1 MKSSISGPR
10 DMKSP
15 TNLGPFTLSG
25 DYHQDMEALNS
36 KQEILNK
43 EAIAKWLKQ
52 QYGKCK
58 QQLEP
63 FKRQWYLNLAF
74 YKGDQ
79 YVDYIDGRLINIPM
93 PSQRAKLVI
102 NRIKPVVRTEVSRLT
117 SQEPSAEVVP
127 ASNEEQDVMAAQA
140 AEAVYNSLRERLN
153 LQSVLRQAAWWC
165 SVTGI
170 GYIKTYWDKT
180 KETEDPTPVV
190 EGQEPEV
197 VFGDHCYSSVSPF
210 NVLVPDLLVEDIE
223 EQPYVLNVF
232 TKSLDWVKLHY
243 PEVMER
249 EGWVPTIVGSNEVME
264 TQYLN
269 LKGSDTANAKP
280 DSCLII
286 EAWIKPGHTALFP
299 KGGRAL
305 MVDDLVVSCDQD
317 GIPYK
322 HGQYPFAKMDSIQS
336 GAYYGTSVIDDLIP
350 LQREINRTRSQL
362 IEARNLTSKP
372 GFFFRTGSLDVS
384 KWTSA
389 PGQAIDIKPG
399 SEYPQPIPLPQ
410 IPAYVENMQ
419 DRFLTDV
426 EDISGQHQVSKG
438 NAPAGVTAGT
448 AIQFLQEADNSYMA
462 TTHSSIEECMKK
474 VAQQTIAL
482 AIQYWDSKRLVKY
495 VGRDGQINAKYLSQT
510 DIKTGTDIRIE
521 GGSSLPVSKAARIAL
536 FMDLMTRGAIPVDQA
551 LKLMS
556 LPSMKA
562 YYDLTEVDEK
572 QATRENV
579 AMSELPPEQTAATRE
594 QIVSQMQSMMPMGI
608 DPMENP
614 IASQQ
619 MELANQ
625 PVIEVHEW
633 DNHEKHIEVHTRFMK
648 GQEYEMLDDA
658 IKNEFELH
666 LQAHKDMQ
674 FQSMIKDLMKQQGN
688 DMGLGMEG
696 QPSPGGPEGA
706 PEGNQNNPEGG
717 NQFSGME
724 EPQVD
729 TGTPPQ

>member
-25 DYHQDMEALNS
+25 DYQKDMENLDKKN
-36 KQEILNK
+36 EILNK
-43 EAIAKWLKQ
+43 EGIARWLKQ

-58 QQLEP
+58 NQLEP
-63 FKRQWYLNLAF
+63 MKRQWYLNMAF

-79 YVDYIDGRLINIPM
+79 YVDYINGKLINIPM

-102 NRIKPVVRTEVSRLT
+102 NRIKPVVRTEVSRMT

-140 AEAVYNSLRERLN
+140 AEAVFNSLRERLN
-153 LQSVLRQAAWWC
+153 LQGVLRQAAWWC

-170 GYIKTYWDKT
+170 GYIKTYWDKNY
-180 KETEDPTPVV
+180 ENEDPNGEIVT
-190 EGQEPEV
+190 
-197 VFGDHCYSSVSPF
+197 GDHCYSSVSPF
-210 NVLVPDLLVEDIE
+210 NILVPDLLLEDIE

-232 TKSLDWVKLHY
+232 TKSLEWVKIHY

-249 EGWVPTIVGSNEVME
+249 EGWVPTIVGASEVME
-264 TQYLN
+264 SQYLN
-269 LKGSDTANAKP
+269 LKGSEANNAKP
-280 DSCLII
+280 DSCLVI
-286 EAWIKPGHTALFP
+286 EAWIKPGHTAILP
-299 KGGRAL
+299 KGGRVL
-305 MVDDLVVSCDQD
+305 MVDDLVVSCDQE

-322 HGQYPFAKMDSIQS
+322 HGQYPFAKIDSIQS
-336 GAYYGTSVIDDLIP
+336 GSYYGTSVVEDLIP

-372 GFFFRTGSLDVS
+372 GFFFRTGSMDVS

-399 SEYPQPIPLPQ
+399 SEFPQPIPLPQ
-410 IPAYVENMQ
+410 IPSYVENMQ
-419 DRFLTDV
+419 DRYLTDV

-462 TTHSSIEECMKK
+462 VTHASIEDCMKK

-482 AIQYWDSKRLVKY
+482 AVQYWDSARLVKY
-495 VGRDGQINAKYLSQT
+495 VGKDGQINAKYLSQI
-510 DIKTGTDIRIE
+510 DLKTGTDIRIE

-551 LKLMS
+551 LKLMN

-572 QATRENV
+572 QAQRENV
-579 AMSELPPEQTAATRE
+579 AMSELPPEQTAQARE
-594 QIVSQMQSMMPMGI
+594 QITAQIQAMIPPEIPG
-608 DPMENP
+608 MENP
-614 IASQQ
+614 MASQTL
-619 MELANQ
+619 ELANQ

-633 DNHEKHIEVHTRFMK
+633 DNHDAHIEVHTRFMK

-666 LQAHKDMQ
+666 LQAHEDAKFKKTIQDM
-674 FQSMIKDLMKQQGN
+674 MKQQGN
-688 DMGLGMEG
+688 DMGLGMPTG
-696 QPSPGGPEGA
+696 TPGA

-729 TGTPPQ
+729 TGAPPQ

>member
-1 MKSSISGPR
+1 MKSSTSVPT
-10 DMKSP
+10 DTKSP
-15 TNLGPFTLSG
+15 TNLPAFMLSG
-25 DYHQDMEALNS
+25 DIQKDMNTLEERKVIKN
-36 KQEILNK
+36 QM
-43 EAIAKWLKQ
+43 AIARWLKD

-58 QQLEP
+58 NQMDP
-63 FKRQWYLNLAF
+63 IKRQWYLNMSF

-79 YVDYIDGRLINIPM
+79 YVDFIGGRIINIPL
-93 PSQRAKLVI
+93 PASRAKLVI
-102 NRIKPVVRTEVSRLT
+102 NRIKPVVRTEVSRMT

-127 ASNEEQDVMAAQA
+127 ASNEESDVMAAQA
-140 AEAVYNSLRERLN
+140 AEAVFNSLRERLN
-153 LQSVLRQAAWWC
+153 LQAVLRQAAWWC
-165 SVTGI
+165 SVTGV
-170 GYIKTYWDKT
+170 GYIKTYWDKGH
-180 KETEDPTPVV
+180 ESEDSK
-190 EGQEPEV
+190 GQMV
-197 VFGDHCYSSVSPF
+197 YGDHCYSSVSPF
-210 NVLVPDLLVEDIE
+210 NIMVPDLLLEDIE
-223 EQPYVLNVF
+223 EQPYILNVF
-232 TKSLDWVKLHY
+232 TKSLEWVKLHY

-249 EGWVPTIVGSNEVME
+249 DGWTPTVVSTNEIME
-264 TQYLN
+264 THYLN
-269 LKGSDTANAKP
+269 TKTTQGNDAKP
-280 DSCLII
+280 DSALVV
-286 EAWIKPGHTALFP
+286 EAWIKPGHYPLFP
-299 KGGRAL
+299 KGARVL
-305 MVDDLVVSCDQD
+305 MVDDLVVACDD
-317 GIPYK
+317 EGIPYA

-336 GAYYGTSVIDDLIP
+336 GSYYGTSVIDDLIP
-350 LQREINRTRSQL
+350 LQREINRTRSQM

-372 GFFFRTGSLDVS
+372 GFFYRTGSMDIS

-399 SEYPQPIPLPQ
+399 SEFPQPIPLPE
-410 IPAYVENMQ
+410 IPSYVDGMQ

-462 TTHSSIEECMKK
+462 TTHASIEDAMKK
-474 VAQQTIAL
+474 IAHQTIAL
-482 AIQYWDSKRLVKY
+482 AIQYWDSERLVKY

-510 DIKTGTDIRIE
+510 DIKSGTDIRIE

-579 AMSELPPEQTAATRE
+579 AMSELPPEQTAQARE
-594 QIVSQMQSMMPMGI
+594 KIVFDIQAQMPMGI
-608 DPMENP
+608 DPMQNP
-614 IASQQ
+614 LASQQ
-619 MELANQ
+619 MELANE

-648 GQEYEMLDDA
+648 GQEYEMLPDE

-666 LQAHKDMQ
+666 LQAHKDAAFKVQMED
-674 FQSMIKDLMKQQGN
+674 MMKQ
-688 DMGLGMEG
+688 MT
-696 QPSPGGPEGA
+696 GGAGEDTGAGA
-706 PEGNQNNPEGG
+706 PMGNENNPEGG

-729 TGTPPQ
+729 TGAPPQ